1 MQGITGFLLGISVG
15 AAVGAIVLSGHSGH
29 PEPANAD
36 DPHSAIPDKVQ
47 LASEESFPASDA
59 PAY

>member
-1 MQGITGFLLGISVG
+1 MQGITGFLMGL
-15 AAVGAIVLSGHSGH
+15 AVGAVMGALVVPRGEERRGAPS
-29 PEPANAD
+29 EPAQAAPLD
-36 DPHSAIPDKVQ
+36 RVE